1 MRRFREQSVIDF
13 TKSRE
18 ALARVVKSNA
28 DEFENFVVPPPPMK
42 YQPPTRSYFA
52 RRPDEGRPR
61 RRA

>member
-18 ALARVVKSNA
+18 ALARVVERNA
-28 DEFENFVVPPPPMK
+28 DEFENFVVPPMK

-52 RRPDEGRPR
+52 RRPDEKARRR